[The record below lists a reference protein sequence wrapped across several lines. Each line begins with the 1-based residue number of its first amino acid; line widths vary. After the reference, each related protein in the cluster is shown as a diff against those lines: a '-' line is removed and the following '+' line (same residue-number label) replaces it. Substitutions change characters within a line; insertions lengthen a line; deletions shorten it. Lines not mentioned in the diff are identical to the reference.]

1 MIRLRPAL
9 LRHAP
14 RLVGAAFFCLAC
26 TTALPQAQEG
36 GTGGAEVKVAGDTQ
50 SSIGA
55 LSSETTGV
63 TVHGTVLNSV
73 TGQPIARALV
83 SLDSNNFSTL
93 TDNEGRFTFEAVPA
107 GASEISCRR
116 PGYGEVGGDGASR
129 LTAIQVGAGMGE
141 LTLELAPLASIT
153 GQVLLSGEDPPED
166 LRVQLLQKHVRDGR
180 GQWSNLRSA
189 QVSSDGRFRFGNL
202 QPGAYLVHVA
212 VSLDPIPAPGLT
224 PDNLLDKPRTGY
236 VAVYAPGV
244 ADIAAAQVLTLAAGQ
259 QGETRVRVNRETFFP
274 VTARVAG
281 APDNGRM
288 TFSVAGG
295 SLLGLPARYTRD
307 DGLVH
312 VLLPTGH
319 YSLLGHSLGPSE
331 LSGQLDLDVRGA
343 PVSGLTIALAP
354 VSTVP
359 VVIRRDFTASQGVQ
373 SVNPGVQVTLV
384 REDSLSNGSV
394 NVMHHVP
401 APDVDA
407 YELTG
412 VQPGQYWANAIT
424 YSGYIAAMSSGGTD
438 LLRAPLAVN
447 ASGGADPIEVTL
459 RNDYGSFSASLG
471 GSLLGGETGSAAV
484 AIGVIPKV
492 YVHMEPTS
500 STGVERIELVP
511 SGGQLQLTSVVPGD
525 YLVFASAGRAPVE
538 YRNPVVMASLVGA
551 GQTVTVPAG
560 GVASATLQKLVV
572 IP

>member
-1 MIRLRPAL
+1 MQIHRQLRLLFVLCVL
-9 LRHAP
+9 LR
-14 RLVGAAFFCLAC
+14 GCSF
-26 TTALPQAQEG
+26 AQDPANG
-36 GTGGAEVKVAGDTQ
+36 Q
-50 SSIGA
+50 SSTSA
-55 LSSETTGV
+55 LSGETTGV
-63 TVHGTVLNSV
+63 SVHGSVVNSV

-83 SLDSNNFSTL
+83 SLDSNSLATL
-93 TDNEGRFTFEAVPA
+93 TDNEGRFSFAAVPA

-116 PGYGEVGGDGASR
+116 PGFGEAGGSGDRMRTSV
-129 LTAIQVGAGMGE
+129 QVGEGMGE
-141 LTLELAPLASIT
+141 ITLELAPLASIT
-153 GQVLLSGEDPPED
+153 GQVLLSGDDPPED
-166 LRVQLLQKHVRDGR
+166 LRVQLLQKHVRNGR

-212 VSLDPIPAPGLT
+212 VSMDPVPAPGLT

-244 ADIAAAQVLTLAAGQ
+244 ADIAAAQVLVLGPGQ
-259 QGETRVRVNRETFFP
+259 QGETKVRVNRETFFP
-274 VTARVAG
+274 VTVRVAG
-281 APDNGRM
+281 APENGRM
-288 TFSVAGG
+288 TFSVVGG

-312 VLLPTGH
+312 VLLPSGH
-319 YSLLGHSLGPSE
+319 YSLAGHSLGPTE
-331 LSGQLDLDVRGA
+331 LSGQLDFDVRGA
-343 PVSGLTIALAP
+343 PLSGLAIALAP

-359 VVIRRDFTASQGVQ
+359 VVIRHDFTSSQAGQ
-373 SVNPGVQVTLV
+373 SMNPGVQVTLS
-384 REDSLSNGSV
+384 RSDSLSNSSV

-407 YELTG
+407 YELTS

-424 YSGYIAAMSSGGTD
+424 YSGYVAALTSGGID

-471 GSLLGGETGSAAV
+471 ESLLGSGTAASTTTT
-484 AIGVIPKV
+484 GVIPKV
-492 YVHMEPTS
+492 YVHLEPTS
-500 STGVERIELVP
+500 STGVERIEPVP

-538 YRNPVVMASLVGA
+538 YRNPVVMASLAGA
-551 GQTVTVPAG
+551 GQTVTVPPG
-560 GVASATLQKLVV
+560 GLASATLQKLVV
-572 IP
+572 TP

>member
-9 LRHAP
+9 LPHAP
-14 RLVGAAFFCLAC
+14 RLLGAAFLYCVC
-26 TTALPQAQEG
+26 TTALPQAQES
-36 GTGGAEVKVAGDTQ
+36 GTGGVEVKVAGDTQ
-50 SSIGA
+50 SSTGA
-55 LSSETTGV
+55 LSSETAGV

-73 TGQPIARALV
+73 TGQPVARALV
-83 SLDSNNFSTL
+83 SLDGNNLSTL
-93 TDNEGRFTFEAVPA
+93 TDNEGRFTFAAVPA

-116 PGYGEVGGDGASR
+116 PGYGEAGGGDRMRTSV
-129 LTAIQVGAGMGE
+129 QVAEGMGE

-153 GQVLLSGEDPPED
+153 GQVLLSGDDPPED

-212 VSLDPIPAPGLT
+212 VSMDPIPAPGLT
-224 PDNLLDKPRTGY
+224 PDSLLDKPRTGY

-259 QGETRVRVNRETFFP
+259 QGETRIRVNRETFFP

-288 TFSVAGG
+288 TFSVAGA

-312 VLLPTGH
+312 VLLPSGH

-331 LSGQLDLDVRGA
+331 LSGQLDFDVRGA
-343 PVSGLTIALAP
+343 PVSGLSIALAP

-359 VVIRRDFTASQGVQ
+359 VVVHRDFTATQGAQ
-373 SVNPGVQVTLV
+373 GMNPGVQVTLS
-384 REDSLSNGSV
+384 RGDSLSNGSV

-401 APDVDA
+401 SADVDA
-407 YELTG
+407 YELTS

-424 YSGYIAAMSSGGTD
+424 YSGYVAAMTSGGTD
-438 LLRAPLAVN
+438 LLRAPLSVN
-447 ASGGADPIEVTL
+447 ASGGAEPIEVTL

-471 GSLLGGETGSAAV
+471 GALLGGQTGSAAV
-484 AIGVIPKV
+484 ATGVIPKL

-500 STGVERIELVP
+500 NTGVERIEPVP

-551 GQTVTVPAG
+551 AQTVSIPAG
-560 GVASATLQKLVV
+560 GTASATLQKLVV
-572 IP
+572 TP